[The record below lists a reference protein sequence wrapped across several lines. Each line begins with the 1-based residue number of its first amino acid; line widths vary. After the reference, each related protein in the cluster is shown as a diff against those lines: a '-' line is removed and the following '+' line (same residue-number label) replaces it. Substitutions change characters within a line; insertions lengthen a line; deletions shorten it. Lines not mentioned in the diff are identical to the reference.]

1 MKRTEIRQ
9 QITESAGKIKNNII
23 LNEILQIS
31 ELMRRT
37 MDEKEYME
45 VSEPE
50 WDKRVL
56 IRAVL
61 NMDDPR
67 RIRNLRAIADGMERR
82 SRGICKT

>member
-67 RIRNLRAIADGMERR
+67 SIRNLRAIADGMERR
-82 SRGICKT
+82 SRGLAR